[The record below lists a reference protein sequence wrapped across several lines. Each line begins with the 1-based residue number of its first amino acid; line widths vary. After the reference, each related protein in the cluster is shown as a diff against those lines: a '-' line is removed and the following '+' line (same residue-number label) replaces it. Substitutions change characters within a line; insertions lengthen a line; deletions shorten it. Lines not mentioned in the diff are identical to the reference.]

1 MQNHG
6 LELFYPFTTVTV
18 VILRTVFFFQTM
30 LRALCEA
37 INVDYGLLLKLIEAM
52 PEDGMGGLGNL
63 NSLRDPHA
71 RETCELRPP
80 N

>member
-1 MQNHG
+1 
-6 LELFYPFTTVTV
+6 
-18 VILRTVFFFQTM
+18 M

-37 INVDYGLLLKLIEAM
+37 IQIDYSLLLKLIEAM

-63 NSLRDPHA
+63 NSLRDPNV